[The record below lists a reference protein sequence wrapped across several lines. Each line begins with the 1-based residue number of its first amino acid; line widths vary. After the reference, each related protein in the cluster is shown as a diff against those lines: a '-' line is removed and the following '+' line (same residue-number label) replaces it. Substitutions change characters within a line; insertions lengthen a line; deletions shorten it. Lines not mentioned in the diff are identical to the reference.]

1 MGSLSYSPTHTW
13 CSATL
18 WKSRMPKMSED
29 SLPAVVALILAG
41 GNSRRMGSDKAL
53 VLWDGIPLLRR
64 VAQVAAACA
73 DAVYILTPWPE
84 RYAPVV
90 DPGWHLWRENV
101 PPLVGQDP
109 RGRDSIAEQHRGPLL
124 AFQEGIRRL
133 QTLAAPPE
141 WILLLACDLPCLQ
154 EQVLGDW
161 RQRLATLPPQTVAAL
176 PKSQRG
182 WEPLCGFY
190 RLAQLG
196 SLESFLQAG
205 GRSFQ
210 VWLSQVPTAI
220 LPLTVPDSG
229 TESLERMLTNCNTPA
244 DLQLGGNLGRG

>member
-1 MGSLSYSPTHTW
+1 MS
-13 CSATL
+13 
-18 WKSRMPKMSED
+18 KMPED
-29 SLPAVVALILAG
+29 SPPAVVALILAG

-101 PPLVGQDP
+101 HS
-109 RGRDSIAEQHRGPLL
+109 RDSVAEQHRGPLL

-210 VWLSQVPTAI
+210 GWLSQVPTAI

>member
-18 WKSRMPKMSED
+18 WKSPMPKMSED

-210 VWLSQVPTAI
+210 GWLSQVPTAI

>member
-1 MGSLSYSPTHTW
+1 
-13 CSATL
+13 
-18 WKSRMPKMSED
+18 MPKD
-29 SLPAVVALILAG
+29 SLPTVAALILAG

-53 VLWDGIPLLRR
+53 VLWEGIPLLRR

-84 RYAPVV
+84 RYASLV
-90 DPGWHLWRENV
+90 DPGWHLWRETL
-101 PPLVGQDP
+101 PLLAGQDSW
-109 RGRDSIAEQHRGPLL
+109 GRDSVAEQHRGPLL

-161 RQRLATLPPQTVAAL
+161 RRHLAALPPQTVAAL
-176 PKSQRG
+176 PSRDSVAEQQSQRR

-220 LPLTVPDSG
+220 LPLPVCDGG
-229 TESLERMLTNCNTPA
+229 TESLGRMLTNCNTPA
-244 DLQLGGNLGRG
+244 DLQLGERLGRGDPRDR

>member
-210 VWLSQVPTAI
+210 GWLSQVPTAI
-220 LPLTVPDSG
+220 LPLTVPHSG

-244 DLQLGGNLGRG
+244 DLQLGEQLGRG

>member
-1 MGSLSYSPTHTW
+1 
-13 CSATL
+13 
-18 WKSRMPKMSED
+18 MPKMSED

-161 RQRLATLPPQTVAAL
+161 RQRLAAL
-176 PKSQRG
+176 PLRRWPPCPKVSG
-182 WEPLCGFY
+182 VGAPVWLLSPGAA
-190 RLAQLG
+190 RLPG
-196 SLESFLQAG
+196 EFLAG
-205 GRSFQ
+205 GGKILSGLAIPGANSHPAPGRSRQ
-210 VWLSQVPTAI
+210 RDGVP
-220 LPLTVPDSG
+220 
-229 TESLERMLTNCNTPA
+229 
-244 DLQLGGNLGRG
+244 